1 MITTIINALFSLSL
15 FVTGGHIVSTNLK
28 LHHYSDDDYK
38 EIFHLKNKAS
48 ISKNC
53 TRHNE
58 VEDIKKTRHSSH
70 NGLQETKYKI
80 IVQLVFHQL
89 KYDHKSETI
98 LRPMLIIILWFPYNS
113 FGIVFLNPFQNFC
126 CR

>member
-1 MITTIINALFSLSL
+1 MITMIINALFSVTL

-53 TRHNE
+53 TRHSE
-58 VEDIKKTRHSSH
+58 VEDIKKIKYHDDGGQKTTYKV
-70 NGLQETKYKI
+70 TKNDALEKVDKKEEI
-80 IVQLVFHQL
+80 
-89 KYDHKSETI
+89 
-98 LRPMLIIILWFPYNS
+98 
-113 FGIVFLNPFQNFC
+113 
-126 CR
+126 

>member
-1 MITTIINALFSLSL
+1 MITTIINTLFSLSL

-53 TRHNE
+53 TKHNE
-58 VEDIKKTRHSSH
+58 VEDVKKIKSH
-70 NGLQETKYKI
+70 RNNEDGGETVTNYK
-80 IVQLVFHQL
+80 VTKNDAL
-89 KYDHKSETI
+89 KEVKKKEE
-98 LRPMLIIILWFPYNS
+98 N
-113 FGIVFLNPFQNFC
+113 
-126 CR
+126 

>member
-38 EIFHLKNKAS
+38 DIFHLKNNVP

-53 TRHNE
+53 TRHTE
-58 VEDIKKTRHSSH
+58 VEDIKKIISYGP
-70 NGLQETKYKI
+70 NGLQNSLYKVTKSDALEEMEK
-80 IVQLVFHQL
+80 
-89 KYDHKSETI
+89 KEE
-98 LRPMLIIILWFPYNS
+98 N
-113 FGIVFLNPFQNFC
+113 
-126 CR
+126 